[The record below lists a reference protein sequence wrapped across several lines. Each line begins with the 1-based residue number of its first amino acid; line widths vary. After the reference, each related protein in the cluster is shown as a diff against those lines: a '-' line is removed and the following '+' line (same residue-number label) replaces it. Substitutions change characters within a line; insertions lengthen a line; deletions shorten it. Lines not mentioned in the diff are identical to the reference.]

1 MRHVTRD
8 VAGKQRRKATNGRFS
23 RNCSWK
29 TRSVCCES
37 IHRLIK
43 VSIQTW
49 LDCAFFFFLFP
60 FARRSRRPRW
70 RFNPSPQLLSQFLLV
85 QDARIQREGRE
96 GVLLVNY
103 SSRKLH
109 FHPPPFGEGREA
121 EHGWKIFPDFH
132 LVRGYIRCLH
142 CNFSRR
148 INLWSPLRLWRDGP
162 KTFNLCIGLS
172 SLPSRWQER
181 TRSQENARESL
192 RDKFSHG
199 SRNFEKFKLS
209 HIHVESCLFVSSF
222 IYKDL

>member
-1 MRHVTRD
+1 M
-8 VAGKQRRKATNGRFS
+8 
-23 RNCSWK
+23 
-29 TRSVCCES
+29 
-37 IHRLIK
+37 
-43 VSIQTW
+43 
-49 LDCAFFFFLFP
+49 
-60 FARRSRRPRW
+60 
-70 RFNPSPQLLSQFLLV
+70 LSQFLLV
-85 QDARIQREGRE
+85 QDARIRIRRERGKGR
-96 GVLLVNY
+96 GVTGELFISKTTF
-103 SSRKLH
+103 SSSAFWGGTRSGTRMKN
-109 FHPPPFGEGREA
+109 FSR
-121 EHGWKIFPDFH
+121 FPD
-132 LVRGYIRCLH
+132 LVRGYIRCLR

-172 SLPSRWQER
+172 SLPSRWQKR